1 MRLKTIAFALIGS
14 LIAFS
19 SCEKE
24 DEDSEDII
32 NVNVNGVEIDS
43 RLIDNWIHF
52 SRDEENVLI
61 FSSSGEWSWVKNRLG
76 WGNSSYR
83 SGEYRTSGNDYL
95 IFNEGVGTTDRTVRY
110 TFYNQGDS
118 LSIRGLDGGVI
129 FDDYSGMYGRE

>member
-19 SCEKE
+19 SCEK
-24 DEDSEDII
+24 EDSEDII

-76 WGNSSYR
+76 WGSSSYR